1 MLVLTRKPGDGI
13 VVGENITIKVIEVKG
28 GAIRIGIDAPQDYKI
43 YRQEVFDRISQENRE
58 ALQWN
63 LDDLNSIT
71 PKINKE
77 QKKQ

>member
-13 VVGENITIKVIEVKG
+13 VVGDDIIIKVIEVKG
-28 GAIRIGIDAPQDYKI
+28 GAIRIGIEAPQSCKI

-63 LDDLNSIT
+63 LEDLASIG
-71 PKINKE
+71 PKIKKE
-77 QKKQ
+77 